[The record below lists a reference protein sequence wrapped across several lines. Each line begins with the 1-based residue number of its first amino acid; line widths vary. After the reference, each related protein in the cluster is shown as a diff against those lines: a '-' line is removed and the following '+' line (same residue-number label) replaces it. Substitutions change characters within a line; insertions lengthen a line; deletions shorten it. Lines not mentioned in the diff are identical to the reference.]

1 MFLTKTKRSRYYQI
15 IYSKDGKQTSKS
27 THTANRKKAEIILE
41 AFQRSILE
49 LPEIPQVSCSPRLKE
64 FKEEYIEM
72 ISLSCSW
79 GYLIRSV
86 KPAFKHI
93 SLYFGN
99 VNLNSIISKDA
110 ERFLLDHY
118 KKAKHSAVLYHR
130 VLKAAFNKA
139 IIWGYTEINPFKGI
153 RLPKIQWKAP
163 VFITVDELIKIL
175 DNTEKQVFKDLFQFA
190 FFSGMRSAEIMT
202 LKWDRIDLERGV
214 IQVGSDEFNTK
225 SRKIRFVPIAKPLK
239 HILIR
244 KKLNSNNKSKMFV
257 FGKWEYEKFNGDY
270 ISKKFKKSVREAGL
284 SEEIHFHTLRASFG
298 SLLLQKG
305 IPISTI
311 SKLLGHSS
319 ILVTERHY
327 TELRLDNL
335 YSAISSFDEYRL

>member
-15 IYSKDGKQTSKS
+15 IYFKDGKQTSKS
-27 THTANRKKAEIILE
+27 TYTTNRKKAKIILE
-41 AFQRSILE
+41 VFQRSALE
-49 LPEIPQVSCSPRLKE
+49 LPEVPEVKCSPRLKK
-64 FKEEYIEM
+64 FTEEYIEL
-72 ISLSCSW
+72 ISLSCSR

-86 KPAFKHI
+86 KPAFKHL

-99 VNLNSIISKDA
+99 ANLSSIKSKDA

-139 IIWGYTEINPFKGI
+139 IIWGYTDINPFKGI

-190 FFSGMRSAEIMT
+190 FFSGSEIMT
-202 LKWDRIDLERGV
+202 LKWDQVDLEKGI
-214 IQVGSDEFNTK
+214 IQVGSDEFKTK

-244 KKLNSNNKSKMFV
+244 KKLYSHNKSKNV
-257 FGKWEYEKFNGDY
+257 CIW
-270 ISKKFKKSVREAGL
+270 
-284 SEEIHFHTLRASFG
+284 
-298 SLLLQKG
+298 
-305 IPISTI
+305 
-311 SKLLGHSS
+311 
-319 ILVTERHY
+319 
-327 TELRLDNL
+327 
-335 YSAISSFDEYRL
+335 